1 MAGNRSK
8 LEIEPNRRTRAHVA
22 QALSARMTCGEQPAA
37 GEPGLSPAGRPL
49 MARRKGLRLSS
60 TTQRVLR
67 RSQNGEEGDTLRRRD
82 LRESERGGRKKPH
95 TWQPARLKIVFL
107 KFAIVVLDRNHSRS
121 RRRYRRGDLD
131 ASLGHELDADL
142 RATHERCGQP
152 RECCDDR
159 KATHPARI
167 RPAARSRPFLH
178 GRNYAPQMTVF

>member
-22 QALSARMTCGEQPAA
+22 QALSARMICGEQPAA
-37 GEPGLSPAGRPL
+37 GEPGRSPAGSIARP
-49 MARRKGLRLSS
+49 KGRALSS

-67 RSQNGEEGDTLRRRD
+67 RSQNGEGDTLRRSD
-82 LRESERGGRKKPH
+82 LRESERGGRKKPQ
-95 TWQPARLKIVFL
+95 TWQPAQLKIVFL
-107 KFAIVVLDRNHSRS
+107 IFAIVVLDRNHDRS
-121 RRRYRRGDLD
+121 QRRYRRGDVD

-159 KATHPARI
+159 KRPNFPGYGQPLDHAHSSTEETTI
-167 RPAARSRPFLH
+167 RR
-178 GRNYAPQMTVF
+178 